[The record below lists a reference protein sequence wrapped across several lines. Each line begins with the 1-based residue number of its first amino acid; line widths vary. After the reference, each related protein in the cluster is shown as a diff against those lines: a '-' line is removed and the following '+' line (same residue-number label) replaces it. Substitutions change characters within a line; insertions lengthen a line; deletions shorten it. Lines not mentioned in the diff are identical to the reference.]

1 MRSLVVASLLCSAS
15 GAALAAETQVGI
27 PLCPG
32 LQITTAINQVN
43 GDYESIK
50 TIESATDK
58 ALRLK
63 YASERLDT
71 DMLGGHFGEIQKTT
85 VYRSLLLKDLSSA
98 TLYQQRY
105 FQGMPETIPGSTSI
119 GISADTLKKL
129 KAGEGVE
136 ISISNAYNGEFG
148 IDENVRPNAYDFQ
161 TPGTITRVEA
171 KPVMFSV
178 LVNGVTKE
186 LPVIHAMGDFAGDK
200 AEFFFLDDAAN
211 PLTLKFRIGIDAVQP
226 PNKEAIEQCQE
237 MAKAAPEIAKLM
249 CTGNTK
255 PSDSEVLQVVSI
267 SYRCSA
273 PPPVVAAATAAQA
286 PAAPTTPALST
297 GASELEQT
305 LAEEKPAQIYDIHFS
320 FNSADIR
327 DESLPRLKEIA
338 DVMKRHPDWR
348 LTVNGHTDN
357 IASDNYNLDLSKRRA
372 AAVKDALV
380 KRYAI
385 DGARLTTAG
394 FGESQP
400 QDTNNTLEGRARNR
414 RVELVRQ

>member
-1 MRSLVVASLLCSAS
+1 MRTLFVASLLCSAG
-15 GAALAAETQVGI
+15 GAALAAGTQPTI
-27 PLCPG
+27 PLCTG

-50 TIESATDK
+50 TIESANDK

-63 YASERLDT
+63 YTSERLVT
-71 DMLGGHFGEIQKTT
+71 DMLDGHFGEIQKTT
-85 VYRSLLLKDLSSA
+85 VYRSLLTKDLASA

-105 FQGMPETIPGSTSI
+105 FAGMPETIPGSTSI
-119 GISADTLKKL
+119 GISSETLKKL

-136 ISISNAYNGEFG
+136 IGISNAYSGEFG
-148 IDENVRPNAYDFQ
+148 IDENVRPNAYDYQ

-171 KPVMFSV
+171 KPVMFPV
-178 LVNGVTKE
+178 LVNDVKTE
-186 LPVIHAMGDFAGDK
+186 LPAIHATGDFAGDK
-200 AEFFFLDDAAN
+200 AEFFFLDDVAN

-226 PNKEAIEQCQE
+226 MNKEMIEECQE
-237 MAKAAPEIAKLM
+237 IAKAAPEMAKLM
-249 CTGNTK
+249 CTGSTK

-267 SYRCSA
+267 SYRCPV
-273 PPPVVAAATAAQA
+273 PPPVAAVA
-286 PAAPTTPALST
+286 PAAPAPLAPSAPALLPP
-297 GASELEQT
+297 ASELEQT
-305 LAEEKPAQIYDIHFS
+305 LAQEKPAQIYDIHFS

-327 DESLPRLKEIA
+327 DESVPRLKEIA
-338 DVMKRHPDWR
+338 DVMKRHPEWH
-348 LTVNGHTDN
+348 LAVNGHTDN
-357 IASDNYNLDLSKRRA
+357 IASDSYNLDLSKRRA

-385 DGARLTTAG
+385 DAARLTTQG

-400 QDTNNTLEGRARNR
+400 QDSNDTLEGRARNR